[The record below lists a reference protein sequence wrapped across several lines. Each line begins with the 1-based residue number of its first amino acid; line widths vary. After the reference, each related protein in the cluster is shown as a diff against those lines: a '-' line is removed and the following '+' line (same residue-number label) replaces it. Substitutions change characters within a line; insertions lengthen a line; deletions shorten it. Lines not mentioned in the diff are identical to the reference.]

1 VLLGNKIGSADRTLT
16 DNILDT
22 LNLAFLLERAFFTRL
37 TTNFGALPRIRT
49 ETLRLLR
56 PSSLPI
62 GVGGQ
67 YTTGWIFTVLIKS
80 QMYKICCYHPKL
92 VAGEGF
98 EPSGPSL

>member
-67 YTTGWIFTVLIKS
+67 YITESFLRFQLQVECFWFAEPILN
-80 QMYKICCYHPKL
+80 L